1 VNIKVF
7 IRNADVKD
15 AQKIFEWRNDP
26 ATRQA
31 SMSSE
36 LITWDE
42 HEQWYY
48 SALKN
53 KDLLITICD
62 ILDDKLRVAIAMVK
76 FELNPIDQSSVISI
90 NMDPKARGK
99 SLGQSCLNEAI
110 DYMHSLNQNYKK
122 IIATIKQD
130 NIASQKAFEKA
141 GFKRLD
147 IHSQTTTLQY
157 FYELNNE

>member
-1 VNIKVF
+1 MHKKYLSGEMIPLPGN
-7 IRNADVKD
+7 
-15 AQKIFEWRNDP
+15 
-26 ATRQA
+26 A
-31 SMSSE
+31 SMSSD

-76 FELNPIDQSSVISI
+76 FELNPTDQSSVISI

-110 DYMHSLNQNYKK
+110 DYMHSSNKNYKK

-141 GFKRLD
+141 GFKRSDL
-147 IHSQTTTLQY
+147 HSQAATLQY
-157 FYELNNE
+157 FYELNNG